1 MRDQSG
7 MKKQLSTLQQLI
19 SILDPLLYTHLERT
33 DSLNLFFT
41 FRWILIAFKRE
52 FPFDAI
58 IHLWEVLWTGY
69 YSEKFVL
76 FVAMAVLES
85 HREVIIRYLGEF
97 DEVLK
102 YANDLS
108 GTVRLP
114 PVTTRTKQKQKKLTC
129 GLQIDLDTTLAQAE
143 VLFLS
148 FRALVED
155 LDKDNNEMSSG
166 LLVGSDDGLRHR
178 TTAATAT
185 TTTGDGQGKGKGKDK
200 VPAESEEGLAEG
212 EGGER
217 KEKMGKKMISE
228 ELRELLVS
236 WKPE

>member
-1 MRDQSG
+1 M
-7 MKKQLSTLQQLI
+7 
-19 SILDPLLYTHLERT
+19 
-33 DSLNLFFT
+33 N
-41 FRWILIAFKRE
+41 
-52 FPFDAI
+52 
-58 IHLWEVLWTGY
+58 
-69 YSEKFVL
+69 
-76 FVAMAVLES
+76 
-85 HREVIIRYLGEF
+85 
-97 DEVLK
+97 
-102 YANDLS
+102 
-108 GTVRLP
+108 
-114 PVTTRTKQKQKKLTC
+114 KKLTC

-178 TTAATAT
+178 TTATATT

-212 EGGER
+212 EGGGER
-217 KEKMGKKMISE
+217 KEKMEKKMISE

>member
-1 MRDQSG
+1 M
-7 MKKQLSTLQQLI
+7 
-19 SILDPLLYTHLERT
+19 
-33 DSLNLFFT
+33 N
-41 FRWILIAFKRE
+41 
-52 FPFDAI
+52 
-58 IHLWEVLWTGY
+58 
-69 YSEKFVL
+69 
-76 FVAMAVLES
+76 
-85 HREVIIRYLGEF
+85 
-97 DEVLK
+97 
-102 YANDLS
+102 
-108 GTVRLP
+108 
-114 PVTTRTKQKQKKLTC
+114 KKLTC

-178 TTAATAT
+178 TTAT

-200 VPAESEEGLAEG
+200 VPAESEEGLDEG

-217 KEKMGKKMISE
+217 KEKMKKKMISE